1 MEVVIVD
8 LCGDDDQDIETSVTS
23 RPEVNLELVRFIKYP
38 RNILKIFP
46 RHKKNTVGILNF
58 LTGKKV
64 GEYVNE
70 DLRPSGYNLY
80 VENIVKLVTPK
91 TWLPDV
97 VLQNYI
103 FLLVN
108 SCSDTLNICT
118 DTFASFQKEKH
129 RTVVNWLAN
138 NNLLKC
144 SRVVILINPNKDHW
158 ALLVAH
164 TSNGSIKSF
173 DSFNRS
179 YSYEFNLVCEF
190 LNLAYSYI
198 AQTTRRWRAISWKM
212 NLVICPRQKNQY
224 DCGVFTCTNARCYL
238 LGKIFDYSQSD
249 TRLLRQRI
257 AFELINTTIVEDRTS
272 YL

>member
-8 LCGDDDQDIETSVTS
+8 LCDDEDQSMDTSESS
-23 RPEVNLELVRFIKYP
+23 RPEVNLELVKFIKRP

-46 RHKKNTVGILNF
+46 NHKRNTVGILEF

-70 DLRPSGYNLY
+70 NLRLSGYNLY

-97 VLQNYI
+97 VIQNYI

-108 SCSDTLNICT
+108 NCKDTLNICT
-118 DTFASFQKEKH
+118 DTLASFQKDGQK
-129 RTVVNWLAN
+129 TVVNWLGN
-138 NNLLKC
+138 NNLLRC
-144 SRVVILINPNKDHW
+144 QRVVVLINPNKDHW
-158 ALLVAH
+158 ALFVVH
-164 TSNGSIKSF
+164 TSNGVVYSF

-179 YSYEFNLVCEF
+179 HQKEFDLVCDF
-190 LNLAYSYI
+190 LNKAFDCISHVTG
-198 AQTTRRWRAISWKM
+198 QTRIINWKI
-212 NLVICPRQKNQY
+212 NLIECPRQTNQY
-224 DCGVFTCTNARCYL
+224 DCGVFACTNARCYL
-238 LGKIFDYSQSD
+238 LGKYFDYSQSD
-249 TRLLRQRI
+249 IRLLRQRI